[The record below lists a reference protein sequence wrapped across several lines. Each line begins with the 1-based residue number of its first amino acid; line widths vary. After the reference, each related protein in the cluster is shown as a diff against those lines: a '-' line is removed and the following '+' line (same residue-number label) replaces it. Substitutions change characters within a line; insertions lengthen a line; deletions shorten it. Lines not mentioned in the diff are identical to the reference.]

1 MLIKQ
6 LSVFL
11 ENKPG
16 SLEETLRII
25 KEKNV
30 NIRALSLADTSEF
43 GLLRLIVDK
52 PEEAKDALKA
62 AGFTSILNDVL
73 EISLQQRV
81 GYLQELVSAVSAAG
95 INVEY
100 MYAASSNTSSAT
112 LMVKTSDIAKTAE
125 IIEAL
130 S

>member
-1 MLIKQ
+1 M
-6 LSVFL
+6 
-11 ENKPG
+11 
-16 SLEETLRII
+16 
-25 KEKNV
+25 
-30 NIRALSLADTSEF
+30 
-43 GLLRLIVDK
+43 LRLIVDK